1 MEIKRKEIITV
12 DSQRWRFSLTHGED
26 HEFTGFVIA
35 GSTLADIEEFHRA
48 LGNALEEI
56 HRSKENG
63 K

>member
-1 MEIKRKEIITV
+1 MKVFKKEIITA
-12 DSQRWRFSLTHGED
+12 DAERWRFSLTHGED
-26 HEFTGFVIA
+26 HELTGFVIA
-35 GSTLADIEEFHRA
+35 GSTLADVEEFHRA